1 MPAYSEYTDQQLLSL
16 AKEGRELA
24 ISEIFDRYW
33 HKLLAVALNR
43 LANLEDAEECV
54 QDVFVNLWKIR
65 AKLELK
71 YGLYTYLSAAVRY
84 RVLDK
89 MNQQY
94 RKIHFSD
101 TDFSELAELSS
112 ETDAADAQLL
122 QLELMDKI
130 ESAVK
135 LLPEKCQIVYR
146 MSREA
151 GLSHK
156 KIAEQLDISEKTV
169 EAHLGKA
176 MKDIRKNLSIT
187 APVIVS
193 WILTNDIPHKIL

>member
-1 MPAYSEYTDQQLLSL
+1 MPIYSEYTDQELLSF
-16 AKEGRELA
+16 AKGGDERA
-24 ISEIFDRYW
+24 ISEIFERYW

-43 LANLEDAEECV
+43 LGNLEDAEECV

-65 AKLELK
+65 ETLELK
-71 YGLYTYLSAAVRY
+71 YTLYTYLSAAVRY

-101 TDFSELAELSS
+101 TDFSKLSTLSS
-112 ETDAADAQLL
+112 ENDAADANLL

-130 ESAVK
+130 ESAVR

-146 MSREA
+146 MSRES
-151 GLSHK
+151 GFSHK
-156 KIAEQLDISEKTV
+156 KIAEALDISEKTV
-169 EAHLGKA
+169 EAHLAKA
-176 MKDIRKNLSIT
+176 TKDIRKNITIT
-187 APVIVS
+187 APAIVA
-193 WILTNDIPHKIL
+193 WILTNDMPHKIL

>member
-1 MPAYSEYTDQQLLSL
+1 MPALSKYTDQQLLSL
-16 AKEGRELA
+16 AKKGHERA
-24 ISEIFDRYW
+24 ISEIFERYW

-43 LANLEDAEECV
+43 LGNLEDAEECV
-54 QDVFVNLWKIR
+54 QDVFINLWKIR
-65 AKLELK
+65 ETLELK
-71 YGLYTYLSAAVRY
+71 YSLYTYLSAAVRY

-101 TDFSELAELSS
+101 TAFSELLELSS
-112 ETDAADAQLL
+112 ENDAADAHLL
-122 QLELMDKI
+122 HMELMDKI

-146 MSREA
+146 MSRES
-151 GLSHK
+151 GFSHR
-156 KIAEQLDISEKTV
+156 KIAEELQISEKTV

-176 MKDIRKNLSIT
+176 MKDIRNNLTMT
-187 APVIVS
+187 APAIMVWV
-193 WILTNDIPHKIL
+193 LTNDVHHKIL